1 MKLTFLA
8 GSVAVAEAWEWSLV
22 DEVTCLEN
30 SSYNECG
37 SDRDICGG
45 WSSMEHASMTSDC
58 YQGCFCDDGFIQT
71 RAGTCIPEA
80 ECAPAGE
87 ITCLVSQFESYLTFF
102 GFDANLISGFDW
114 SWNGVGNHCDTP
126 TPPSPKTPKTKTP
139 KTKSPK
145 TKTPKS
151 GKGKKSKTPKSGKGK
166 KSKTPKSAK
175 GKKTKTPKSGKG
187 KKTKTPKSAKGKKS
201 PKGKTGRRRRELD
214 SPAPRFARS
223 ATGSGKSPKSGYYNT
238 PSPSPVCYPNY
249 LENFCSYVINN
260 YSGDHVDRLTALC
273 YGPFFSTCLNNV
285 LYVQQFT
292 AVFGQQYSDL
302 FCPVFE
308 SGNFLF
314 DLSSINFGDFN
325 LDIDINIDYSI
336 DFNVNL
342 VTHINTYQNVMI
354 KFIQSCGFTRV
365 IDQILI
371 QLTME
376 FNWDEF
382 YGEFDA
388 VFEYFEAAIATMLLD
403 TTFVDAIVL
412 IDADFIASF
421 QNVIQ
426 VFITQNIEMFFS
438 TNIQFSIGGSF
449 DWDCSNNGWCY
460 TPPQIPV
467 PYESAEIACSSIGGE
482 VMGREHLSFLSELS
496 QSAHHDFWLRFDVS
510 NACAAAS
517 GMSYWNMNLNAF
529 LSAEHGYIDVG
540 HSDTECS
547 FVCVK
552 PQLPRPPAGGEDSCH
567 SIVGGVFEEY
577 MWAVGTWSQMDDSSR
592 EFYPASTD
600 DMSFPTGSVLAYE
613 SNCGQIKFSLKCL
626 KNNSDNLYYFMPC
639 NSLRCSGFDRE
650 IWLNEE
656 KLNGIIDGSFQ
667 MNCY

>member
-1 MKLTFLA
+1 M
-8 GSVAVAEAWEWSLV
+8 G
-22 DEVTCLEN
+22 
-30 SSYNECG
+30 NECG
-37 SDRDICGG
+37 SDREICGG
-45 WSSMEHASMTSDC
+45 WSDMEHDSMTSDC

-71 RAGTCIPEA
+71 RAGVCIPEA

-87 ITCLVSQFESYLTFF
+87 ITCLVAQFESYLTFF
-102 GFDANLISGFDW
+102 GFDPSLISGFDW
-114 SWNGVGNHCDTP
+114 SWSGIGHNCGTP
-126 TPPSPKTPKTKTP
+126 TPPSPKTPKTKTPKTKTP

-151 GKGKKSKTPKSGKGK
+151 GKGK
-166 KSKTPKSAK
+166 
-175 GKKTKTPKSGKG
+175 TKTPKKSG
-187 KKTKTPKSAKGKKS
+187 KGKKS

-214 SPAPRFARS
+214 SPAPKDKKH
-223 ATGSGKSPKSGYYNT
+223 TGKYGKSGKGKSGKGKSGKGKSGKGKSPKSGYYNT

-260 YSGDHVDRLTALC
+260 YSGDRVDRLSALC
-273 YGPFFSTCLNNV
+273 YGPFFSTSLNNV

-292 AVFGQQYSDL
+292 ATFGQQYSAL
-302 FCPVFE
+302 FCPIFE
-308 SGNFLF
+308 SGNFLI
-314 DLSSINFGDFN
+314 DLNDLNFGDFD
-325 LDIDINIDYSI
+325 LDI
-336 DFNVNL
+336 DFNVNVNYNIDFDINL
-342 VTHINTYQNVMI
+342 VTNINTYQNVMI
-354 KFIQSCGFTRV
+354 EFIQSCGFSRV

-376 FNWDEF
+376 FNWDDF

-388 VFEYFEAAIATMLLD
+388 VFEYFETAIAGMLLD
-403 TTFVDAIVL
+403 PPFVEAIVL
-412 IDADFIASF
+412 VDADVIDSLGG
-421 QNVIQ
+421 VIQ

-449 DWDCSNNGWCY
+449 DWDCSNNGWCF

-467 PYESAEIACSSIGGE
+467 PYESAEIACNSIGGQVAGGE
-482 VMGREHLSFLSELS
+482 YIDFLSTLS
-496 QSAHHDFWLRFDVS
+496 QSSNTDFWMHFDVS
-510 NACAAAS
+510 NACAQAS

-552 PQLPRPPAGGEDSCH
+552 PQAPRPPAGGEDSCH
-567 SIVGGVFEEY
+567 SIVGGVFEQY
-577 MWAVGTWSQMDDSSR
+577 MFAVGTWSQMDESSR
-592 EFYPASTD
+592 EFFPVPTD
-600 DMSFPTGSVLAYE
+600 AMSFPTGTILAYE

-639 NSLRCSGFDRE
+639 NSLRCNGFDRE
-650 IWLNEE
+650 IWLDEE